1 MPMKNKLREKIAES
15 FLGALN
21 EGRIPWK
28 ACWQSSPPINAVT
41 GKKYRG
47 INAAMLSYYADEQG
61 FGDSRWCTFAQ
72 AKDKGWQVQK
82 GAKGCPIEYW
92 AYFDSFQ
99 KKMLPWEEANKLLKD
114 TDYADKYLSLR
125 SRNFV
130 VFNADQ
136 IERIPER
143 AELPH
148 TDIGEIRGKRD
159 TLLHNMGLSY
169 REGGSQAYY
178 SPEQDRVTLP
188 PEKSFFDVYSYVGT
202 FLHECS
208 HATGHPSRLD
218 RDLTGDFGSESYAKE
233 ELRAEIASAFTAQEI
248 GLSLTDEQ
256 LHNHMDLHKAYI
268 QSWATAL
275 QDAPEELFRA
285 IKDAEKISDYLIE
298 KGEFEMVR
306 EAAQEQKMEE
316 PIGEMTNSYKERM
329 TPRYLVTSYHHFEN
343 GFDDK
348 LDYYTLKEAE
358 KAAQGYVSG
367 TMEEDG
373 FKYDGAAVYD
383 QREHKCVRIY
393 GDYPDAKAHAQ
404 VYGVAELDAA
414 LNMEDTVESREGKSN
429 MKAAPQ
435 KELMESFDKIFADI
449 EKERSSMPAAPAT
462 RTELQ
467 MER

>member
-1 MPMKNKLREKIAES
+1 MPMKNKLREKIAEC

-61 FGDSRWCTFAQ
+61 FGDSRWCTFNQ
-72 AKDKGWQVQK
+72 AKDKGWQIQK

-114 TDYADKYLSLR
+114 TDYVDKYLSLR

-188 PEKSFFDVYSYVGT
+188 PEESFFDVYSYVGT

-218 RDLTGDFGSESYAKE
+218 RDLTGGFGSESYAKE

-275 QDAPEELFRA
+275 RDAPEELFRA

-298 KGEFEMVR
+298 KGEFEMIR
-306 EAAQEQKMEE
+306 EATQEKKMEDLE
-316 PIGEMTNSYKERM
+316 RPVGRIEYLGANGKVGESVEYSNSEQFRRDIESETYYG
-329 TPRYLVTSYHHFEN
+329 TPLSVVLYRDSY
-343 GFDDK
+343 G
-348 LDYYTLKEAE
+348 
-358 KAAQGYVSG
+358 G
-367 TMEEDG
+367 TISKD
-373 FKYDGAAVYD
+373 FLY
-383 QREHKCVRIY
+383 
-393 GDYPDAKAHAQ
+393 
-404 VYGVAELDAA
+404 ELDPPPKRIR
-414 LNMEDTVESREGKSN
+414 MEDTPARK
-429 MKAAPQ
+429 Q
-435 KELMESFDKIFADI
+435 SFDEMFQAI
-449 EKERSSMPAAPAT
+449 EKERSSMSSAPMSRA
-462 RTELQ
+462 EPQ
-467 MER
+467 IER